1 LVRLKFEDVDK
12 VKKKRKPKAPKK
24 KVADKDGSD
33 FDSEKEYGS
42 EGAANESEEGSYEMD
57 DGRTPLVGEIEEVD
71 EDDDEMM
78 SEGGEDD
85 MEEMG
90 EDELSESEASESE
103 EAPVDDF
110 DKYTIDPFLVRREAT
125 LLTLVKRGFR
135 ERCIVF
141 FNEKKQC

>member
-12 VKKKRKPKAPKK
+12 VKKKRKPKAPKN
-24 KVADKDGSD
+24 KVADKEGSD

-42 EGAANESEEGSYEMD
+42 EGAANESEEGSYVMD
-57 DGRTPLVGEIEEVD
+57 DGRTPLVGEIEEFD
-71 EDDDEMM
+71 EDDEMM

-90 EDELSESEASESE
+90 DDELSESEASESE
-103 EAPVDDF
+103 EVPVDNF
-110 DKYTIDPFLVRREAT
+110 DKYTIDPLLVRREAT

>member
-1 LVRLKFEDVDK
+1 MVRLKFEDVDK
-12 VKKKRKPKAPKK
+12 VKKKRKPKANKK
-24 KVADKDGSD
+24 KVVDKDGSD

-42 EGAANESEEGSYEMD
+42 EGANDSEEGSYEMD
-57 DGRTPLVGEIEEVD
+57 DGRTPLVEND
-71 EDDDEMM
+71 EDDEGMM

-90 EDELSESEASESE
+90 EDEMSPSEASEE
-103 EAPVDDF
+103 QEAPVDDF